1 MVKKELEMYNLYT
14 FQIDLDKKLLFEKAD
29 NQQNYSKIRA
39 RYFKNSARNQQAVF
53 LNKNLIKNTFNK
65 ALLNFSDFLSG
76 SGVESIFKQV
86 IDDQPEVLNYLK
98 QVKKEDS
105 CDGHSEAS
113 QLVFNVVINPRNT
126 LANFFEELT
135 IYLHFNEENNTVVGS
150 FSLKWNIKRADLF
163 SETKNIAI
171 NNLIHTFCKNNLN
184 EVSFIQII
192 KCFAKTLINK
202 QGQIVLESCAF
213 KQKWQNIVEQKYPFS
228 TIHKNLKIVN
238 SDFFDAFFVILLLI
252 CHLNNNLLWLCEK
265 TEHFEWKLNSKISNF
280 KEDNTEVYLSKMLLF
295 LKDWYFENQA
305 VTNEDI
311 EKVDEVED
319 IGKLVEKYSAN
330 QPQKLSSN
338 STVYVFEPDKKQCF
352 LKNDDFFNTNEA
364 KLLFLITMQ
373 PNVFGL
379 DDTAIANDLNLREIG
394 DFFKEI
400 DFTDSDV
407 LNDFQQQKETL
418 LVRRTF
424 NQLLFMNSNTDVLSI
439 VNNKFKSAI
448 HNIVWTITYSKAI
461 MLKAFDYS
469 KIFEQNRTNDPSLLR
484 SNLNSI
490 NRLRYLSEYFRTA
503 SVKYDQLYT
512 KVKEYMQLDQ
522 FLVDMINQVNHE
534 DEIFGKY
541 KERVYLSLGI
551 VTAVVFGIIEFFN
564 CVWTVLTVSQQTA
577 EKSLADPRNTVIIG
591 IGTILVLTLLITILT
606 FMTRRLYLFEFN
618 KKHK

>member
-1 MVKKELEMYNLYT
+1 
-14 FQIDLDKKLLFEKAD
+14 
-29 NQQNYSKIRA
+29 
-39 RYFKNSARNQQAVF
+39 
-53 LNKNLIKNTFNK
+53 
-65 ALLNFSDFLSG
+65 
-76 SGVESIFKQV
+76 
-86 IDDQPEVLNYLK
+86 
-98 QVKKEDS
+98 
-105 CDGHSEAS
+105 
-113 QLVFNVVINPRNT
+113 
-126 LANFFEELT
+126 
-135 IYLHFNEENNTVVGS
+135 
-150 FSLKWNIKRADLF
+150 
-163 SETKNIAI
+163 
-171 NNLIHTFCKNNLN
+171 
-184 EVSFIQII
+184 
-192 KCFAKTLINK
+192 
-202 QGQIVLESCAF
+202 
-213 KQKWQNIVEQKYPFS
+213 
-228 TIHKNLKIVN
+228 
-238 SDFFDAFFVILLLI
+238 
-252 CHLNNNLLWLCEK
+252 
-265 TEHFEWKLNSKISNF
+265 
-280 KEDNTEVYLSKMLLF
+280 MLLF